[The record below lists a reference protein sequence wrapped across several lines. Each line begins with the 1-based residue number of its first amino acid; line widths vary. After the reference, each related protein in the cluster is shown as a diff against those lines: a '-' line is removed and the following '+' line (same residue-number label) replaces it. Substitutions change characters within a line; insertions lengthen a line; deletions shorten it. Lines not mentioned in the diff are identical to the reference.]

1 MNNVWNKRLDQVDRA
16 TFSYNSVSRNSVALH
31 CKLRFL
37 VAHITK
43 HTTKFYVV
51 AKSRRASDYFAH

>member
-1 MNNVWNKRLDQVDRA
+1 MNNLCNKRLGQVDSA
-16 TFSYNSVSRNSVALH
+16 TFLYNSVSHNNVALH

-43 HTTKFYVV
+43 RTTKFHVV
-51 AKSRRASDYFAH
+51 AKSRCASDYFAQ

>member
-1 MNNVWNKRLDQVDRA
+1 MNNGLGQVDRA
-16 TFSYNSVSRNSVALH
+16 TFSYNSVSRINVALH

-43 HTTKFYVV
+43 RTTKFHVV
-51 AKSRRASDYFAH
+51 AKSRRASDYFAQ